1 MLQKISTNSL
11 GLALLIVSILGWLN
25 IEISIETAEEVVLAL
40 GTLLSVVVLIKNQVC
55 RKDITAFFF
64 RK

>member
-11 GLALLIVSILGWLN
+11 GIALLIVSILGWLN